1 VRDDR
6 VVLQQVP
13 VRQVRAVYTPET
25 ITVYQGCPVPV
36 ALAAAKAGR
45 FVPPFL
51 RDRMTWLKPSFLWM
65 MYRSQWA
72 APDTQER
79 VLAVEMTREGFEW
92 ALAHSGLAQYDHAFF
107 PDRERWAATL
117 NDSPVRVQWEQ
128 ERSLQLKPLPHRT
141 LRVGLG
147 VEVIDRYVQDW
158 TVDITDVTH
167 QARRIGDLV
176 RRGDES
182 RADQM
187 LPQERPYPLPA
198 PIAAALHISI

>member
-25 ITVYQGCPVPV
+25 ITVHQACPVPV

-45 FVPPFL
+45 FVPPFI
-51 RDRMTWLKPSFLWM
+51 RDRMTRLKPSFLWM

-72 APDTQER
+72 APETEER
-79 VLAVEMTREGFEW
+79 VLAVEMTREG
-92 ALAHSGLAQYDHAFF
+92 
-107 PDRERWAATL
+107 
-117 NDSPVRVQWEQ
+117 EQ
-128 ERSLQLKPLPHRT
+128 ERSLELKPLPHRT